1 MVRLYQDF
9 GVRMGKNR
17 KSPELRFIKRQGR
30 SYSICLGT
38 YPSWGNLYHFLLTI
52 SWWRFLAVISAIY
65 IAINALFALLYLVGG
80 DGIENARPGNFA
92 DAFFFSVQTM
102 ASIGYGAMYPKTQY
116 ANTLVVIEA
125 LVGLL
130 VMAVATGLIFARF
143 SLPIA
148 KVMFSHVAVIAPYDG
163 VPTLMFRAAN
173 QRGNFILEAQIKVS
187 LVRNEITKE
196 GNFMRRFYD
205 LKLVR
210 SQSPAFSLTW
220 TVMHCIDESSP
231 LYNQTPESLT
241 EETAELI
248 VTLTGIDET
257 ISQTVHSRYSYIS
270 DEILWNMRFVDILS
284 VTQDSRRVVNMSKF
298 HDVIPVE

>member
-1 MVRLYQDF
+1 MS
-9 GVRMGKNR
+9 KNR

-30 SYSICLGT
+30 SNVVSLGG
-38 YPSWGNLYHFLLTI
+38 SSCWGNLYHFLLTI
-52 SWWRFLAVISAIY
+52 SWWRFLALISVAY
-65 IAINALFALLYLVGG
+65 VAINTLFALLYLAGG
-80 DGIENARPGNFA
+80 NGIENARPGNFG

-102 ASIGYGAMYPKTQY
+102 ASIGYGAMYPKTSY

-130 VMAVATGLIFARF
+130 IMAVATGLIFARF
-143 SLPIA
+143 SLPVA

-173 QRGNFILEAQIKVS
+173 QRGNYILEAQIKVS
-187 LVRNEITKE
+187 LVRNEITNE

-205 LKLVR
+205 LELVR
-210 SQSPAFSLTW
+210 SQSPLFSLTW
-220 TVMHCIDESSP
+220 TVMHPIDENSP
-231 LYNQTPESLT
+231 LYNKTPESLT
-241 EETAELI
+241 EEGGELI

-270 DEILWNMRFVDILS
+270 SEILWNMRFVDILS
-284 VTQDSRRVVNMSKF
+284 ITQDSKRVVNMSKF
-298 HDVIPVE
+298 HDVLPVEERHLIRD

>member
-1 MVRLYQDF
+1 MP
-9 GVRMGKNR
+9 KNR

-30 SYSICLGT
+30 SNVVSLGAS
-38 YPSWGNLYHFLLTI
+38 PSWGNLYHFLLTI
-52 SWWRFLAVISAIY
+52 SWWRFLALISAIY
-65 IAINALFALLYLVGG
+65 IAINALFALLYLAGG
-80 DGIENARPGNFA
+80 NGIENARPGDFG
-92 DAFFFSVQTM
+92 DAFFFSVQSM
-102 ASIGYGAMYPKTQY
+102 ASIGYGAMYPKTSY

-125 LVGLL
+125 LVGFFI
-130 VMAVATGLIFARF
+130 MAVATGLVFARF
-143 SLPIA
+143 SLPTA
-148 KVMFSHVAVIAPYDG
+148 KVMFSNVAVVAPYDG

-210 SQSPAFSLTW
+210 SESPAFSLSW
-220 TVMHCIDESSP
+220 TVMHPIDENSP
-231 LYNQTPESLT
+231 LYNETPESLS
-241 EETAELI
+241 EEIAELI
-248 VTLTGIDET
+248 VTLSGIDET

-270 DEILWNMRFVDILS
+270 EEILWNMRFVDILS
-284 VTQDSRRVVNMSKF
+284 ITQDSRRVVNMTKF